1 MLLAVPSPPASR
13 LEPAALRRC
22 LYCRKPF
29 PFAGRFPR
37 FAHGRR
43 VAYDPERGRLWAICD
58 ACRRW
63 TLWPLPDRG
72 ETLEALERLV
82 RDRGHAVARTANVTL
97 VETDDLLIL
106 RVGDA
111 GLSEQAWWR
120 YGRELRR
127 RRTAFGSG
135 YTRVSAYLYGAVAAV
150 GDRVGFTELDAP
162 IAWNHMP
169 VADVLRWRHF
179 GWAAWVGRT
188 RCANC
193 NSVLRAIRF
202 DLSWWLYP
210 LPSDPDGS
218 LVLGVPCSRCDPWTP
233 DKGYRLRGPDAEY
246 VLRRALAYQHITGA
260 SDRRLAVA
268 AHVIERAGSSDAF
281 VRDVGVHGVS
291 LRRLGPTRTVALE
304 IALNDT
310 VERRMLEMEV
320 KGLEAEWRREER
332 LAAIIDRE
340 LEPPDETEAITRTGR

>member
-1 MLLAVPSPPASR
+1 MLLAVSSR
-13 LEPAALRRC
+13 PFPTQETAALRHC
-22 LYCRKPF
+22 LFCRKPF
-29 PFAGRFPR
+29 PFDGRFPR
-37 FAHGRR
+37 FAHGRS

-58 ACRRW
+58 GCRRW

-72 ETLEALERLV
+72 ETLDALERLV
-82 RDRGHAVARTANVTL
+82 MDRGHAVAQTTNVTL
-97 VETDDLLIL
+97 VEVEDLLIL

-111 GLSEQAWWR
+111 GLAEQAWWR

-127 RRTAFGSG
+127 RRTSFESA
-135 YTRVSAYLYGAVAAV
+135 YTRISAYLYGAVAAV
-150 GDRVGFTELDAP
+150 GEHAGLDLDAP
-162 IAWNHMP
+162 IAWDHMP

-188 RCANC
+188 RCPNC

-210 LPSDPDGS
+210 LPQEDGAM
-218 LVLGVPCSRCDPWTP
+218 VLGVPCSRCDPWTP
-233 DKGYRLRGPDAEY
+233 DKGYRLRGDDAEY

-260 SDRRLAVA
+260 SDQRLAVA
-268 AHVIERAGSSDAF
+268 AHVIERAGSSRAF
-281 VRDVGVHGVS
+281 VRAVGVHGVS
-291 LRRLGPTRTVALE
+291 LRRLGPTRAVALE
-304 IALNDT
+304 IALNDD

-340 LEPPDETEAITRTGR
+340 LEPPTERM